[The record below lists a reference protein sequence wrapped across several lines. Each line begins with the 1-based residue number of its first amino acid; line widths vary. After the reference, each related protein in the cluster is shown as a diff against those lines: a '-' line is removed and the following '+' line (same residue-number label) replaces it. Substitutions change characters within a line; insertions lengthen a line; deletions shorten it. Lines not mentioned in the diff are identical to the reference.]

1 MSSFNSIF
9 KMKAL
14 FTKVNNYFA
23 RNFHA
28 SGRELFSVLNAR
40 AIESSADFIER
51 NSDHATNFFGDH
63 WEMRANTLK
72 NVLGSGL
79 LLEFGVNRGNSANFF
94 SNILDQRSDSRQ
106 YFGFDTFTGLTEDW
120 GGVALA
126 GTFNRDGVPPLLNKR
141 VTIVNGDILETL
153 STFLAKNEESI
164 AFIHID
170 TDTYTPCQ
178 HVLKLCKDR
187 LVNGSIILFD
197 ELLGYPNY
205 QSHELKALTECIP
218 RESYRYLSFGIAH
231 PRAKL
236 IKSAIE
242 ITDAQLLNQSA
253 P

>member
-1 MSSFNSIF
+1 
-9 KMKAL
+9 MKAL
-14 FTKVNNYFA
+14 LKRATNYLA
-23 RNFHA
+23 SNLHA

-40 AIESSADFIER
+40 AIESSAEFIEK
-51 NSDHATNFFGDH
+51 NSDHTTNLFSDH
-63 WEMRANTLK
+63 WEMRANTLNK
-72 NVLGSGL
+72 VLESGL

-94 SNILDQRSDSRQ
+94 SNILDQRSDPRP

-126 GTFNRDGVPPLLNKR
+126 GTFNRDGKPPLLNKR
-141 VTIVNGDILETL
+141 VIIVNGDILETL
-153 STFLAKNEESI
+153 STFLAKNKGSI

-218 RESYRYLSFGIAH
+218 RESYRFLSFGIAQS
-231 PRAKL
+231 RANL
-236 IKSAIE
+236 IKAAIQ
-242 ITDAQLLNQSA
+242 ITDSQVLNQ
-253 P
+253 PVL